1 MGCGRYYGTVGSHIC
16 PARGETEPN
25 CLECR
30 LRGFTCSKDNKDM
43 IAKLNALGVVFE
55 YQYMRKYPPA
65 LYTRYGRPRR
75 LSDEEVASVIEI
87 QNPLYDVQLAE
98 KYPGLF
104 QDKYPQNPKMIR
116 ILGSKKEAA
125 EAMQRDMDE
134 QNRRDHQQE
143 NIPYTS
149 NPLDFKQANF
159 VNDNM
164 ECESDDR
171 VEEAMG
177 NAEKDLPDGLAFM
190 RDLQPYLATFSREV
204 ADSFIKLLIKHNI
217 PTGGILGIDDYDSFI
232 SSHGYKENCNV

>member
-1 MGCGRYYGTVGSHIC
+1 
-16 PARGETEPN
+16 
-25 CLECR
+25 
-30 LRGFTCSKDNKDM
+30 M

-55 YQYMRKYPPA
+55 YQLMGKYPPA
-65 LYTRYGRPRR
+65 LYTCYGRPRR

-116 ILGSKKEAA
+116 ILGAKKEAA

-134 QNRRDHQQE
+134 QNRRDHQRE

-149 NPLDFKQANF
+149 NPLDFEQANF
-159 VNDNM
+159 VNDNI

-204 ADSFIKLLIKHNI
+204 ADSLIKLLIKHNI
-217 PTGGILGIDDYDSFI
+217 PTGEYLVSMITILLYQATDTRRTAMFEITADGATCILHGWHW
-232 SSHGYKENCNV
+232 SHTSLLDTWKTKQM